1 MSDSLLQIQAADKKS
16 GEPVTT
22 NTRLVST
29 RRGSGKVRVVSD
41 EPITFPGD
49 AERDEAIQRRPEDD
63 ARRELEVNH
72 QDDPPGGAEGGD
84 ESNSANWLVD
94 HPADT
99 DPLGDTDQHSDPENL
114 PEHRAEENENR
125 S

>member
-1 MSDSLLQIQAADKKS
+1 VSE
-16 GEPVTT
+16 EP
-22 NTRLVST
+22 L
-29 RRGSGKVRVVSD
+29 
-41 EPITFPGD
+41 TFPGD
-49 AERDEAIQRRPEDD
+49 ADRDETIQRRPEDEVQ
-63 ARRELEVNH
+63 REVEVNH
-72 QDDPPGGAEGGD
+72 QDDPPPGGAEGGD
-84 ESNSANWLVD
+84 ESNSADWLVD